1 MYENVELSGDSFK
14 EEGRI
19 GMVNGVDY
27 KEYYFVHILYQF
39 IHRQKNAYHRMLEV
53 VNNNMGVGKLSFGKF
68 HL

>member
-1 MYENVELSGDSFK
+1 MKTLNCQEIASK

-27 KEYYFVHILYQF
+27 KSIICAYSVS
-39 IHRQKNAYHRMLEV
+39 IHSSTKDAYHRMLEV
-53 VNNNMGVGKLSFGKF
+53 VNNNMGVGKLCFGKF